1 MTNQFIERQMAP
13 IEKETVVEKVI
24 HQLTLAISS
33 GRFKMGQKLPSEFE
47 LMDELH
53 VSRNSL
59 REAMKILSAMGI
71 VNIKRGDGTYVFSQ
85 VNPSVFDSI
94 IYSMILETST
104 DEEVIELRQTLDEAV
119 LKLAMKKC
127 TPQQIAQLQNYND
140 QMRYYFAN
148 GEISRAAKIDY
159 QFHIYLTEC
168 SSNVFLAR
176 IVKGIYQLFEQSIE
190 KNIRNEELFAK
201 ADEYHQEIVDC
212 LKNKDFSHI
221 EEVIA
226 NSLLSWKENVKK
238 QK

>member
-1 MTNQFIERQMAP
+1 MTNKSITRQMAP

-47 LMDELH
+47 LMDELN

-94 IYSMILETST
+94 IYSMIFEAST
-104 DEEVIELRQTLDEAV
+104 DDEVIELRQTFDEAV

-127 TPQQIAQLQNYND
+127 TDQQIDQLQNYIE

-159 QFHIYLTEC
+159 QFHLYLTEC
-168 SSNVFLAR
+168 SSNVFLIR
-176 IVKGIYQLFEQSIE
+176 IVKGVYQLFEQSIE
-190 KNIRNEELFAK
+190 KNIRNEKLFAK

-212 LKNKDFSHI
+212 LKNKDFSRI

-238 QK
+238 

>member
-1 MTNQFIERQMAP
+1 MTNKTITRQMAP

-47 LMDELH
+47 LMDELN

-85 VNPSVFDSI
+85 INPSVFDSI
-94 IYSMILETST
+94 IYSMIFEAST
-104 DEEVIELRQTLDEAV
+104 DDEVIELRQTFDEAV

-127 TPQQIAQLQNYND
+127 TDQQIAQLQNYID

-159 QFHIYLTEC
+159 QFHLYLTEC
-168 SSNVFLAR
+168 SSNVFLIR

-190 KNIRNEELFAK
+190 KNIRNEKLFAK

-212 LKNKDFSHI
+212 LKDRDFSRI

-226 NSLLSWKENVKK
+226 ISLLSWKENVKK
-238 QK
+238 